1 LIKIGFQTHKFLVP
15 QRVKNYINQF
25 GIGDWE
31 IEIAEMRKFEAIVV
45 IPVLSEFENLPKLIE
60 SINSAEKEKSQHFL
74 ICFVVNNSNLSSQND
89 IEDNQKSLKFLRNL
103 IINSN
108 SAFNL
113 AVIDASSEGKML
125 PEKEAGVGFAR
136 KIGMDLSL
144 LLLDYQS
151 KRQKFIACL
160 DADCTISRNYFTRIY
175 NSVNRNKIKAG
186 YVQFEH
192 PTDIFP
198 FELAIVNY
206 EIFLRYY
213 KLGLE
218 LANSP
223 FAYFTIGSTMI
234 SDFDAYIS
242 VDGMNKRKAA
252 EDFYFM
258 EKLGK
263 KYKIHSIS
271 DVKVFPSPRGS
282 HRVPFGTGQR
292 VNRFLRNETNEFLL
306 YSVNSFEIL
315 KKWNS
320 IFLTGKIETAEYYLS
335 EAEKIHPKLKEFL
348 IEQKFVQAWE
358 KITANSGDENQI
370 NKQKIF
376 WFDAFRTLKL
386 IHFLRDNAFPDENT
400 ISSLNKLFAFL
411 KIYQD
416 EKLEYVNIP
425 TKENLFPYLQKLREL
440 E

>member
-1 LIKIGFQTHKFLVP
+1 MIKIGFRSQEFFVP
-15 QRVKNYINQF
+15 QRIKKYINQF

-31 IEIAEMRKFEAIVV
+31 IEIAEKRKFEAVIV

-60 SINSAEKEKSQHFL
+60 SINSTEKEKSHHFL

-103 IINSN
+103 INSN
-108 SAFNL
+108 STFNF

-125 PEKEAGVGFAR
+125 PEKEGGVGFAR

-151 KRQKFIACL
+151 NMQKFLVCL
-160 DADCTISRNYFTRIY
+160 DSDCTISRNYFTQIY

-186 YVQFEH
+186 YIQFEH
-192 PTDIFP
+192 PSDIYP
-198 FELAIVNY
+198 FDLAIVNY

-213 KLGLE
+213 KFGMQF
-218 LANSP
+218 ANSP
-223 FAYFTIGSTMI
+223 FAFFTIGSTMI

-258 EKLGK
+258 EKLSK

-306 YSVNSFEIL
+306 YSVKSFEIL

-320 IFLTGKIETAEYYLS
+320 IFLTQKIELAEYYLL
-335 EAEKIHPKLKEFL
+335 EAEKIHAKLKEFL
-348 IEQKFVQAWE
+348 IEQKFAEAWE
-358 KITANSGDENQI
+358 NITANSGDENQI

-400 ISSLNKLFAFL
+400 ISSLNKLFEFL
-411 KIYQD
+411 KIHQD
-416 EKLEYVNIP
+416 GKSEYVNIP
-425 TKENLFPYLQKLREL
+425 TKENLFPYLQKLREM